1 MSKSKLT
8 QEMSKLRHDPQCFR
22 IIRVCHFC
30 QRVYQRAVFV
40 IFPKNE
46 SVAGKEDRGCAGRS
60 SRCAAK
66 DDLGI
71 GDVEALREFIDW
83 AAEIGFKLVQ
93 LLPINETGGD
103 NSPYNAI
110 SAMAIE
116 PTTLHL
122 APGSPKDL
130 TRQDFDITVADV
142 DLAQLRQGF
151 GEISTGEEIETSAA
165 RKGVFEFREHANKD
179 RR

>member
-1 MSKSKLT
+1 MQISQDQKIAGVLAPLYA
-8 QEMSKLRHDPQCFR
+8 LRRD
-22 IIRVCHFC
+22 
-30 QRVYQRAVFV
+30 
-40 IFPKNE
+40 
-46 SVAGKEDRGCAGRS
+46 
-60 SRCAAK
+60 

-71 GDVEALREFIDW
+71 GDVAALREFIDW
-83 AAEIGFKLVQ
+83 SKEIGFKPVQ

-130 TRQDFDITVADV
+130 TREDFEAALADV
-142 DLAQLRQGF
+142 DLARLRRGRVKYGRVKKMKRRLLEKAFASFRQQGWRA
-151 GEISTGEEIETSAA
+151 GRRGNQSA
-165 RKGVFEFREHANKD
+165 FRDFCAQEAGWLND
-179 RR
+179 Y